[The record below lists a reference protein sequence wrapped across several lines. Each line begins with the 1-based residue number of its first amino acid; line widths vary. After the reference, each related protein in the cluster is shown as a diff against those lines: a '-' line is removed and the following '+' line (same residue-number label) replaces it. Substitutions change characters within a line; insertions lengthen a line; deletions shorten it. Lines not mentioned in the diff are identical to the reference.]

1 MTDNEFFKSD
11 VVKDEVEQIQECY
24 TELLKMSAGL
34 KEFDPEQRLE
44 HVEKTLE
51 LIAKQKV
58 FYSRLALASHGID
71 PTDENDNEA
80 KYVKDRIDLLSQEYS
95 GGLNLMMILQTMEN
109 KLLVWRKELRDAKS

>member
-11 VVKDEVEQIQECY
+11 VVKDEVEEIQECY
-24 TELLKMSAGL
+24 TELLKMSSGL
-34 KEFDPEQRLE
+34 KEFNPEQRLE

-58 FYSRLALASHGID
+58 FYSRLALASHGMD
-71 PTDENDNEA
+71 PTDEKDKEA

-95 GGLNLMMILQTMEN
+95 GGLNLMMILQTMED
-109 KLLVWRKELRDAKS
+109 KLQGWRKELKDAKS

>member
-11 VVKDEVEQIQECY
+11 LVQDEVDQIQECY

-71 PTDENDNEA
+71 PTDEGENEA
-80 KYVKDRIDLLSQEYS
+80 KYVKDRIDLLSQQYS
-95 GGLNLMMILQTMEN
+95 GGLNLMMILQTMED
-109 KLLVWRKELRDAKS
+109 KLQVWRKELRDAKS

>member
-24 TELLKMSAGL
+24 TELLKMSSGL
-34 KEFDPEQRLE
+34 KEFNPEQRLE

-58 FYSRLALASHGID
+58 FYSRLALASHGMD
-71 PTDENDNEA
+71 PTDENDKEA

-95 GGLNLMMILQTMEN
+95 GGLNLMMILQTMED
-109 KLLVWRKELRDAKS
+109 KLQVWRKELKDAKS

>member
-11 VVKDEVEQIQECY
+11 VVKEEVVEIQECY

-34 KEFDPEQRLE
+34 KEFDPAQRLE

-58 FYSRLALASHGID
+58 FYSRLALASHGMD
-71 PTDENDNEA
+71 PTNDDDNDA
-80 KYVKDRIDLLSQEYS
+80 KFVKDRIDLLSQEYS
-95 GGLNLMMILQTMEN
+95 GGMNLMMILQTMEE
-109 KLLVWRKELRDAKS
+109 KLQVWRKELSDAES

>member
-24 TELLKMSAGL
+24 TELLKMSSGL
-34 KEFDPEQRLE
+34 KEFNPEQRLE

-58 FYSRLALASHGID
+58 FYSRLALASHGMD
-71 PTDENDNEA
+71 PTDEKDKEA

-95 GGLNLMMILQTMEN
+95 GGLNLMMILQTMED
-109 KLLVWRKELRDAKS
+109 KLQGWRKELKDAKS

>member
-11 VVKDEVEQIQECY
+11 VVKDEVDQIQECY

-58 FYSRLALASHGID
+58 FYSRLPLASHGID
-71 PTDENDNEA
+71 PTDEDNNEA

-95 GGLNLMMILQTMEN
+95 GGLNLMMILDTMEN
-109 KLLVWRKELRDAKS
+109 KLQAWRKELRDAKS

>member
-24 TELLKMSAGL
+24 TELLKMSSGL
-34 KEFDPEQRLE
+34 KEFNPEQRLE

-58 FYSRLALASHGID
+58 FYSRLALASHGMD
-71 PTDENDNEA
+71 PTDENDSEA

-95 GGLNLMMILQTMEN
+95 GGLNLMMILQTMED
-109 KLLVWRKELRDAKS
+109 KLQVWRKELKDAKS